1 MVPDTSLPIPLT
13 ALPAGVF
20 ARLHTTQLDED
31 TRSLLRSLG
40 LTDASRLR
48 VCKPGEPFI
57 IQVRTTRIGLSR
69 IVASGILV
77 VRDNEPSRRGVLPN
91 REAPR
96 RTDGSHRCVR

>member
-1 MVPDTSLPIPLT
+1 VRLT
-13 ALPAGVF
+13 ALKAGVF

-57 IQVRTTRIGLSR
+57 IQVRSTRIGLSR
-69 IVASGILV
+69 VVAGGILV
-77 VRDNEPSRRGVLPN
+77 VRDAEPPRLAALADPHASRGNHGR
-91 REAPR
+91 PR
-96 RTDGSHRCVR
+96 AAR